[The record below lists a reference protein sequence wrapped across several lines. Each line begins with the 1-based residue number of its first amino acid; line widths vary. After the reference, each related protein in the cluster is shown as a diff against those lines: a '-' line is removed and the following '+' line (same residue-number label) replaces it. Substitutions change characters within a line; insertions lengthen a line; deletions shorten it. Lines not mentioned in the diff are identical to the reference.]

1 VLQSS
6 QKLPVFLNQPPQL
19 ARAWRL
25 IVVITSKAIIREEN
39 MKVTAFSGSARKGGN
54 TSIMLQR
61 VFLELGREGIETELV
76 ELAGKPIR
84 GCIACYGC
92 FRNKNRSCTIHD
104 DVVNE
109 AIAKMDASDGIII
122 ASPTY
127 FADITSETKALI
139 DRSGMVAR
147 ANDFMFRRKVGAGVV
162 AVRRGGAIHAFD
174 SINHFFLIGEMIIP
188 GSSYWNI
195 GIGREIGDVE
205 EDAEGMATMETLG
218 RNMAWLLKKLQA

>member
-1 VLQSS
+1 
-6 QKLPVFLNQPPQL
+6 
-19 ARAWRL
+19 
-25 IVVITSKAIIREEN
+25 
-39 MKVTAFSGSARKGGN
+39 MKVTAFNGSARKGGN
-54 TSIMLQR
+54 TSLMLQR
-61 VFLELGREGIETELV
+61 VFAELGREGIETELV
-76 ELAGKPIR
+76 ELAGAPIR
-84 GCIACYGC
+84 GCVACYGC
-92 FRNKNRSCTIHD
+92 FRNKNRRCTIHD
-104 DVVNE
+104 DVVND

-218 RNMAWLLKKLQA
+218 RNMAWLMKKLQA

>member
-1 VLQSS
+1 
-6 QKLPVFLNQPPQL
+6 
-19 ARAWRL
+19 
-25 IVVITSKAIIREEN
+25 
-39 MKVTAFSGSARKGGN
+39 MKVTAFNGSARKGGN
-54 TSIMLQR
+54 TSIMLQK
-61 VFLELGREGIETELV
+61 VFAELGREGIETELV
-76 ELAGKPIR
+76 ELAGAPIR
-84 GCIACYGC
+84 GCVACYGC
-92 FRNKNRSCTIHD
+92 FRNKNRRCTIHD
-104 DVVNE
+104 DVVND

-218 RNMAWLLKKLQA
+218 RNMAWLMKKLQA

>member
-1 VLQSS
+1 
-6 QKLPVFLNQPPQL
+6 
-19 ARAWRL
+19 
-25 IVVITSKAIIREEN
+25 
-39 MKVTAFSGSARKGGN
+39 MKVTAFNGSARKGGN

-61 VFLELGREGIETELV
+61 VFAELGREGIDTELV
-76 ELAGKPIR
+76 ELAGAPTR
-84 GCIACYGC
+84 GCVACYGC
-92 FRNKNRSCTIHD
+92 FRNKNRRCTIHD
-104 DVVNE
+104 DVVND
-109 AIAKMDASDGIII
+109 AIAKMEASDGIII

-218 RNMAWLLKKLQA
+218 RNMAWLMKKLQG